1 MSGERHLSILRPN
14 DMTEWEWT
22 RGGGWSKQTNRNRN
36 KEREINDR
44 KSPFSNVTHSTSAA
58 TVADTSDDFTLWWMH
73 FPLPVILTLKDLQ
86 AESLMHMMAQRDFEQ
101 KSLFSH
107 VTTESGTVII
117 ELECLVKDLLWVS
130 RACVVLVQT
139 VKQNQKMKRSLW
151 VNMTVLS
158 LVNTRH
164 PNIQTGTSDLCASSF
179 VANFCITWKQT
190 VGKQ

>member
-1 MSGERHLSILRPN
+1 MPKWERQIDRQ
-14 DMTEWEWT
+14 
-22 RGGGWSKQTNRNRN
+22 RGKQTNRDRN

-58 TVADTSDDFTLWWMH
+58 TVADASDDFTLWWMH
-73 FPLPVILTLKDLQ
+73 FPLPVILALKDLQ

-130 RACVVLVQT
+130 RACAVLVQT
-139 VKQNQKMKRSLW
+139 VTQNQKMNHPFW

-158 LVNTRH
+158 LVNTRQ
-164 PNIQTGTSDLCASSF
+164 PNIWTGTSDLRGSSF
-179 VANFCITWKQT
+179 LADFCITWKITEQT
-190 VGKQ
+190 VEKQ